1 MSRDEI
7 WFVIAI
13 LLVLF
18 AVTRYLMRENALSP
32 ICADNPTAAAC
43 QR

>member
-1 MSRDEI
+1 MSRVNI
-7 WFVIAI
+7 WIVIAI

-18 AVTRYLMRENALSP
+18 AVTRYVMHEKEISH
-32 ICADNPTAAAC
+32 ICADDPSAPEC

>member
-1 MSRDEI
+1 MFRVNI
-7 WFVIAI
+7 WVVIAI

-18 AVTRYLMRENALSP
+18 AVIRYLTHERQPSR
-32 ICADNPTAAAC
+32 ICADDPSAPTC